1 MCTSEIPKGLRL
13 QQDERGNQ
21 WTSQMMMMML
31 MLMEIDVGASFSQV
45 SSSSPFN
52 GLVVMVEILWRR
64 LWSGGAT
71 RIHRGG
77 TDE

>member
-1 MCTSEIPKGLRL
+1 VQIH
-13 QQDERGNQ
+13 NQ
-21 WTSQMMMMML
+21 VLDYNKMNGGIHDDAWMMMV
-31 MLMEIDVGASFSQV
+31 LMEIDVGASFSQV

-52 GLVVMVEILWRR
+52 GLVAMVEILWRR

-71 RIHRGG
+71 RIHLGG